1 MNHIFDLGIGQCR
14 IPNGLKSQNGVTRIV
29 STDSRCKAC
38 WLQLCLKRLK
48 LPETTVQRLLDTLP
62 REIAPV
68 LMWVLKKPDPWT
80 INIESGLQ
88 KKILRDHKLHKEIIG
103 ALRGKKKLI
112 YVVLKFNNICL
123 NFFLLDEDSDESND
137 ELYSSENDVDEC
149 SDKSDS
155 DIEYNTKKG
164 CSRKKPKLEEKV
176 KKKKNK
182 KVDVCRDVQPNYN
195 KRIPSVRSINTATS
209 NLLESKGMLN
219 IIS

>member
-1 MNHIFDLGIGQCR
+1 M
-14 IPNGLKSQNGVTRIV
+14 TRIV

-48 LPETTVQRLLDTLP
+48 LPGTTVQRLLDTLP

-88 KKILRDHKLHKEIIG
+88 NKILRDYKLNKEIIS
-103 ALRGKKKLI
+103 ALQGKKKLI
-112 YVVLKFNNICL
+112 YVVPILNNICL
-123 NFFLLDEDSDESND
+123 KMFLLDEDSDESND
-137 ELYSSENDVDEC
+137 ELCSSENDVDDC
-149 SDKSDS
+149 SEKSDS

-164 CSRKKPKLEEKV
+164 CSKKKPKLEEKLNDDKV
-176 KKKKNK
+176 KKKKIK
-182 KVDVCRDVQPNYN
+182 KVDVFRDVQQNYN
-195 KRIPSVRSINTATS
+195 KRIPSVRSLNAATS
-209 NLLESKGMLN
+209 NLLASKGMLK